1 MAEGKMAPLVSS
13 AKAAGGVSSEVTFE
27 MLRQLNDDVAMLTPQ
42 QLCGFLVAVQKA
54 CPEAVNDVNLGQDI
68 DINLDELDMPAFV
81 KVDTYVANAVGRKK
95 KRGA

>member
-1 MAEGKMAPLVSS
+1 MAPLVSS